1 MSKDKDGEYYEVE
14 IEMNMLKQELVG
26 VKQINEKNIRVI
38 LDRFIQNIFNLYS
51 VLMNDSI
58 MFNSMQEEQINYEIG
73 KNKHLKP
80 EEIQSIYGNYFKNNL
95 FRK

>member
-1 MSKDKDGEYYEVE
+1 
-14 IEMNMLKQELVG
+14 
-26 VKQINEKNIRVI
+26 
-38 LDRFIQNIFNLYS
+38 
-51 VLMNDSI
+51 MNDSI

-80 EEIQSIYGNYFKNNL
+80 EEIDSIYGNYFKNNL